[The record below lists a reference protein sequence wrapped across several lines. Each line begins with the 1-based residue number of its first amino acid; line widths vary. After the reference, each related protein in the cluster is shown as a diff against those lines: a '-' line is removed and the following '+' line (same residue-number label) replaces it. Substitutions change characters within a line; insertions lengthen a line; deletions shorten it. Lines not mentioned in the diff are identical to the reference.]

1 MNRILWLVVFAGLGL
16 APALLAS
23 DADRQWKA
31 FVAMDRGPSGK
42 PGSPEQATIAARAHL
57 AAQRRAAQDFLAKY
71 PGDSRAPEARIRLAN
86 ILAAEGMMNSQPASV
101 SEALSILLKLE
112 TDPAIPAGLQADAA
126 FRRAS
131 IAMQTVPQGPERGY
145 RDVVAAAR
153 RFSSAFPQDRRT
165 PRILVEA
172 ATVCDADPS
181 LKRELLEEARKL
193 TTDNSLRRRIL
204 DDLTRL
210 DLLGK
215 PLQLVVPSLRGGSIK
230 TAELLGKPVVV
241 IFWSP
246 SSPQSLLWLRDF
258 RADWESSARS
268 QFDVLTIAVDS
279 DRKAV
284 SERAAHL
291 PPQWLAGYEPGG
303 WEAPTIRSLGLNAL
317 PTVWVLDAGGSLRSL
332 NARSSWQKWIAR
344 LKADES

>member
-1 MNRILWLVVFAGLGL
+1 MKRVWWIVAALMIGLSPDL
-16 APALLAS
+16 SAN

-31 FVAMDRGPSGK
+31 LVAMDRGPSGK
-42 PGSPEQATIAARAHL
+42 PGSPEHATVAARAHL

-71 PGDSRAPEARIRLAN
+71 PGDPRAPEARLRLAN

-101 SEALSILLKLE
+101 VEALGILSMLE
-112 TDPAIPAGLQADAA
+112 SDPAVPGGLRADAA

-145 RDVVAAAR
+145 REVVAAAR
-153 RFSSAFPQDRRT
+153 RFASAFPQDRRT

-172 ATVCDADPS
+172 ATVCDADPA
-181 LKRELLEEARKL
+181 LKRGLLEEARKL

-215 PLQLVVPSLRGGSIK
+215 QLQISVPSLSGGVLK
-230 TAELLGKPVVV
+230 TSELIGKPVVL

-246 SSPQSLLWLRDF
+246 SSPQCLLWLRDF
-258 RADWESSARS
+258 RADWESSPQSRY
-268 QFDVLTIAVDS
+268 DVMLVAVDN

-284 SERAAHL
+284 SERAAVF
-291 PPQWLAGYEPGG
+291 PAQWKSGIESGG
-303 WEAPTIRSLGLNAL
+303 WESPTVRSLGLNAL
-317 PTVWVLDAGGSLRSL
+317 PAVWVIDAGGTLRSI
-332 NARSSWQKWIAR
+332 NARSTWLQWISR
-344 LKADES
+344 LSADG